1 MSSTTEE
8 PQWNSAYTSEC
19 LMGST
24 QMSLLW
30 IDRYLAWL
38 WLSRENIHGN
48 NSKVVLRYMQWKI
61 TSADCF
67 QSWRQTCSKNQAQHP
82 VENFHLLLSPFMTRV
97 WLANQS
103 LCCITQRLSSSV
115 LGDYLLPS
123 EGPVLIAL
131 YSLLLER
138 NSLLL
143 VMRLSNLL
151 ALVAICF
158 QEPTCIELWRQ
169 PCQCAIHRARRLHDS
184 RHTQLSTKFA
194 SLSNGKNGNLGEIHV
209 LSDWADDNNGTCNH
223 DKEVKVLGQHRQR
236 C

>member
-1 MSSTTEE
+1 
-8 PQWNSAYTSEC
+8 
-19 LMGST
+19 
-24 QMSLLW
+24 
-30 IDRYLAWL
+30 
-38 WLSRENIHGN
+38 
-48 NSKVVLRYMQWKI
+48 
-61 TSADCF
+61 
-67 QSWRQTCSKNQAQHP
+67 
-82 VENFHLLLSPFMTRV
+82 MTRV

-131 YSLLLER
+131 YIYSLLLER